1 MKGII
6 FSIFNEMIE
15 EKFGLAM
22 WDRMIEETKPISKG
36 VYTSG
41 QTYNESE
48 LFSYVGF
55 LSKITNKA
63 GQELVRSFGSFMA
76 TKLPRIY
83 PEFYTK
89 KTFKEFLKS
98 IDSVIHVEVK
108 KLYPGAN
115 LPSFSYEDPAPNKLI
130 MIYKSPRKLCHLA
143 EGLIAGSAQHYQT
156 SYLMKQSQCL
166 HKNDPHCRFEIDFL

>member
-1 MKGII
+1 MKGVI

-15 EKFGLAM
+15 EKFGLAT

-41 QTYNESE
+41 QTYNELE

-55 LSKITNKA
+55 LSKMTGKA
-63 GQELVRSFGSFMA
+63 VDELVRSFGHFTA
-76 TKLPRIY
+76 TKLAKIY
-83 PEFYTK
+83 PDFFTK
-89 KTFKEFLKS
+89 KGFKEFLKS
-98 IDSVIHVEVK
+98 IDNVIHVEVK

-115 LPSFSYEDPAPNKLI
+115 LPSFTYEDPAPNKLV
-130 MIYKSPRKLCHLA
+130 MVYKSPRKLCHLA
-143 EGLIAGSAQHYQT
+143 EGLIQGAAEHYQT
-156 SYLMKQSQCL
+156 SYLMKQTKCL